1 MVRGKRVTCSFML
14 FILTLQSGLFG
25 QSARAD
31 DHLVT
36 SADLH
41 KMLLNSANSRQ
52 DDIGKIQKF
61 FSSDSTH
68 RVLGENQH
76 VLVKVEKA
84 LPYLSDE
91 ELKRLAAQTQ
101 KIEQD
106 VAAGS
111 LTNQQLTYIII
122 ALATAVIMLIIVAA

>member
-1 MVRGKRVTCSFML
+1 MVRGKRVSCFFML
-14 FILTLQSGLFG
+14 FVLALYSGFFG

-41 KMLLNSANSRQ
+41 QMLLNSANSRQ
-52 DDIGKIQKF
+52 DDIGRIQKF
-61 FSSDSTH
+61 LSSDSTH
-68 RVLGENQH
+68 KALGRNNH
-76 VLVKVEKA
+76 LLVKVEKA

-91 ELKRLAAQTQ
+91 ELKRLAVQTQ
-101 KIEQD
+101 KFDQD

-122 ALATAVIMLIIVAA
+122 ALATAVIILIIVA